1 MLQQFYPVAPHN
13 FKFEL
18 NKDMQFAAAHYID
31 HESAGKCQNVHG
43 HTYFAN
49 VTIVGN
55 ELMDNGFL
63 INFQELKKAVHG
75 KYDHTMMNE
84 HDEFKYDQIEPSTEN
99 VAKAIYQTLKQELLK
114 YDNNPQVLQVIVRET
129 PTSYVTYKEGL

>member
-31 HESAGKCQNVHG
+31 HPTAGKCQNVHG

-84 HDEFKYDQIEPSTEN
+84 HDEFKFEQIEPSTEN
-99 VAKAIYQTLKQELLK
+99 VAKAIYQALKQELSK
-114 YDNNPQVLQVIVRET
+114 YDNDPQVLQVIVRET

>member
-18 NKDMQFAAAHYID
+18 NKDMNFAAAHYID

-43 HTYFAN
+43 HTYFVN
-49 VTIVGN
+49 ITIVGN
-55 ELMDNGFL
+55 QLMDNGFL

-75 KYDHTMMNE
+75 RYDHTMMNE

-99 VAKAIYQTLKQELLK
+99 VAKAIYKTLKQELLK
-114 YDNNPQVLQVIVRET
+114 YDNDPQVLQVIVRET
-129 PTSYVTYKEGL
+129 PTSYVTYKEGF

>member
-31 HESAGKCQNVHG
+31 HPTAGKCQNVHG

-84 HDEFKYDQIEPSTEN
+84 HDEFKFEQIEPSTEN
-99 VAKAIYQTLKQELLK
+99 VAKAIYHALKQELLK
-114 YDNNPQVLQVIVRET
+114 YDNDPQVLQVIVRET

>member
-31 HESAGKCQNVHG
+31 HSTAGKCQNVHG

-84 HDEFKYDQIEPSTEN
+84 HDEFKFEQIEPSTEN
-99 VAKAIYQTLKQELLK
+99 VAKAIYKALKQELLK
-114 YDNNPQVLQVIVRET
+114 YDNDPQVLQVIVRET
-129 PTSYVTYKEGL
+129 PTSYVTYREGL

>member
-31 HESAGKCQNVHG
+31 HHTAGKCQNVHG

-84 HDEFKYDQIEPSTEN
+84 HDEFKFEQIEPSTEN
-99 VAKAIYQTLKQELLK
+99 VAKAIYQSLKQELLK
-114 YDNNPQVLQVIVRET
+114 YDNDPQVLQVIVRET

>member
-18 NKDMQFAAAHYID
+18 NKDMQFAAAHYIN
-31 HESAGKCQNVHG
+31 HESAGKCQDVHG
-43 HTYFAN
+43 HTYFVN
-49 VTIVGN
+49 ITIVGN

-75 KYDHTMMNE
+75 RYDHTMMNE
-84 HDEFKYDQIEPSTEN
+84 HEEYKYNQIEPSTEN

-129 PTSYVTYKEGL
+129 PTSYVTYKEGF

>member
-18 NKDMQFAAAHYID
+18 NKDMNFAAAHYID

-55 ELMDNGFL
+55 QLMDNGFL

-84 HDEFKYDQIEPSTEN
+84 HDEYKNDQIEPSTEN

-114 YDNNPQVLQVIVRET
+114 YDNDPQVLQVIVRET
-129 PTSYVTYKEGL
+129 PTSYVTYKEGF

>member
-31 HESAGKCQNVHG
+31 HETAGKCQNVHG

-84 HDEFKYDQIEPSTEN
+84 HDEFKFEQIEPSTEN

-114 YDNNPQVLQVIVRET
+114 YDNDPQVLQVIVRET

>member
-31 HESAGKCQNVHG
+31 HPTAGKCQNVHG

-84 HDEFKYDQIEPSTEN
+84 HDEFKFEQIEPSTEN
-99 VAKAIYQTLKQELLK
+99 VAKAIYQALKQELLK
-114 YDNNPQVLQVIVRET
+114 YDNDPQVLQVIVRET

>member
-31 HESAGKCQNVHG
+31 HSTAGKCQNVHG

-84 HDEFKYDQIEPSTEN
+84 HDEFKFEQIEPSTEN
-99 VAKAIYQTLKQELLK
+99 VAKAIYKALKQELLK
-114 YDNNPQVLQVIVRET
+114 YDNDPQVLQVIVRET